1 METYFCTV
9 TNCETM
15 KRLVPAVALAFVLG
29 VLVGGVGG
37 VGGVGVFDSG
47 ILDNDS
53 SDESASDAI
62 PLVWGTGGPGC
73 FDAPTPNAGWVH
85 EVAAGE
91 SYAVTLNATVV
102 HERGERVEPNATEW
116 ADGRYRLD
124 LRTVPD
130 DGRAKTP
137 ENCRAASSLRIGMS
151 LPTDYER
158 LEIAVNGRTLRT
170 IEREN
175 TVADLYQ
182 LPNPIDATAD
192 A

>member
-1 METYFCTV
+1 
-9 TNCETM
+9 M

-37 VGGVGVFDSG
+37 IGGFGALDSDL
-47 ILDNDS
+47 LDTDS
-53 SDESASDAI
+53 TDQSASDAI
-62 PLVWGTGGPGC
+62 PLVWGTGGPNC

-102 HERGERVEPNATEW
+102 HERGERVKPNVTEW
-116 ADGRYRLD
+116 ADGQYRLD

-137 ENCRAASSLRIGMS
+137 ENCRAASSLTIGIS

-158 LEIAVNGRTLRT
+158 FEIAVNGRTLRT
-170 IEREN
+170 IERED
-175 TVADLYQ
+175 TMADLYQ
-182 LPNPIDATAD
+182 LPNPINATVDA
-192 A
+192 